1 MDFFESSS
9 SGVFGNGL
17 SKIGDVFED
26 DVVLFVFVDDVDID
40 PEREEEVVEQK
51 LLKFLVL
58 SFLTGGA
65 GGLSSSKSAILDGIY
80 LFFNLISI

>member
-51 LLKFLVL
+51 LLKFL
-58 SFLTGGA
+58 
-65 GGLSSSKSAILDGIY
+65 
-80 LFFNLISI
+80 